1 MSGSSLDGVD
11 LAIIDFYKKKNKWKF
26 KLLEFN
32 TISYDYNLKNE
43 LSVAHNLNLNQIKK
57 LDSKYT
63 FVLASL
69 INNFL
74 EKLKINIDFVSSHGH
89 TILHQPE
96 KGVTIQIGNNI
107 DLSNLISKKLICDFR
122 TQDVLFGGQGAPL
135 VPVGDYHLFSEF
147 DYTLNLG
154 GFANITNLTNQ
165 FPRAHDV
172 CAVNTV
178 LNKLSNELNLD
189 YDSEGRI
196 AMNGNLIKDLK
207 NELDNILFYKDKPPK
222 SLGVEW
228 LNRVV
233 YPILN
238 KYKSFKIEDILYTY
252 SIHISEVL
260 SRELPEGKKILLS
273 GGGSFNNFLIDNI
286 VQKSKSIIT
295 IPNKEIINFKEAII
309 FAFIGVLKI
318 RNEIN
323 CFKSVTGACK
333 DHCSGVIYN

>member
-333 DHCSGVIYN
+333 DHCSGIIYN

>member
-122 TQDVLFGGQGAPL
+122 SQDVLFGGQGAPL

>member
-1 MSGSSLDGVD
+1 M
-11 LAIIDFYKKKNKWKF
+11 
-26 KLLEFN
+26 
-32 TISYDYNLKNE
+32 
-43 LSVAHNLNLNQIKK
+43 
-57 LDSKYT
+57 
-63 FVLASL
+63 
-69 INNFL
+69 
-74 EKLKINIDFVSSHGH
+74 
-89 TILHQPE
+89 
-96 KGVTIQIGNNI
+96 
-107 DLSNLISKKLICDFR
+107 
-122 TQDVLFGGQGAPL
+122 FGGQGAPL

-333 DHCSGVIYN
+333 DHCSGIIYN

>member
-122 TQDVLFGGQGAPL
+122 SQDVLFGGQGAPL

-333 DHCSGVIYN
+333 DHCSGIIYN

>member
-122 TQDVLFGGQGAPL
+122 SQDVLFGGQGAPL

-309 FAFIGVLKI
+309 FAFIGVLRT
-318 RNEIN
+318 RNETN
-323 CFKSVTGACK
+323 CFKSVTGASK
-333 DHCSGVIYN
+333 DHCSGTIYN